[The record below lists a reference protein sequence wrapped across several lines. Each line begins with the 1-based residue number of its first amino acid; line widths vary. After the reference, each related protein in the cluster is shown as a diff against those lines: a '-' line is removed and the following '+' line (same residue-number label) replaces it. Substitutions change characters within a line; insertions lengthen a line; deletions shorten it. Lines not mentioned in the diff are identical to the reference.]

1 MTRFWRWV
9 EVGKRLPSV
18 GRSWTSTSPFGRYH
32 WCHNIHLLLRPLVF
46 ILTIAFVLLLLLL
59 HLLLPPRPF
68 INEESVE
75 RMVNQL
81 VFVCHTSTGMKMTL
95 LTELGLWRRSA
106 MGYKRARRGA
116 RGLGIR
122 TDAVV

>member
-1 MTRFWRWV
+1 
-9 EVGKRLPSV
+9 
-18 GRSWTSTSPFGRYH
+18 
-32 WCHNIHLLLRPLVF
+32 LLRPLVF

-59 HLLLPPRPF
+59 HLLLLPRPF
-68 INEESVE
+68 INEESIE

-81 VFVCHTSTGMKMTL
+81 VFVCQASTGMKTTL

-106 MGYKRARRGA
+106 MAWRRARRGG